1 MACAGLA
8 CIVKPMTRDQ
18 IEMIAAREKEFSWA
32 AKVDMWETLAASC
45 FVIGACLMLALV
57 LDRYLG
63 D

>member
-1 MACAGLA
+1 
-8 CIVKPMTRDQ
+8 MTR
-18 IEMIAAREKEFSWA
+18 EEIALIVAREKEFSHL
-32 AKVDMWETLAASC
+32 AKIDMWETVAASA

>member
-1 MACAGLA
+1 
-8 CIVKPMTRDQ
+8 
-18 IEMIAAREKEFSWA
+18 MIAAREKEFSWA
-32 AKVDMWETLAASC
+32 AKMDMWETVAASI